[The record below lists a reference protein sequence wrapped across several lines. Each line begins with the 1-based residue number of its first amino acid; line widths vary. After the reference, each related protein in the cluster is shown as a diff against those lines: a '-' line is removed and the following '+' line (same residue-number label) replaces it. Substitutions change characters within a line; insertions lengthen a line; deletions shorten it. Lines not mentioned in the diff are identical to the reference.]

1 MNASYSFAQ
10 AKSLVVDDLAR
21 QKTQDSKQASE
32 PKRQKFRPSRLMIGV
47 IGIRIEE
54 GGAGE
59 RQPDSPGR
67 GHFRWE
73 GVGWCYRLVS
83 GEKIFESLR
92 LGITKP
98 PWDSRPHG
106 KLLRSSGARFRAVYF
121 EARRHITED
130 RYQHAGHQRWE
141 SCSETWFDAL

>member
-21 QKTQDSKQASE
+21 QKTQDRKQASE

-47 IGIRIEE
+47 IGTRMEE

-67 GHFRWE
+67 GHFR
-73 GVGWCYRLVS
+73 
-83 GEKIFESLR
+83 
-92 LGITKP
+92 
-98 PWDSRPHG
+98 
-106 KLLRSSGARFRAVYF
+106 
-121 EARRHITED
+121 
-130 RYQHAGHQRWE
+130 
-141 SCSETWFDAL
+141 